1 MQTRKLKGHEYMQAR
16 IDSTT
21 DGNVETLVSYGTEVL
36 VKVKNFQGSGRTAY
50 RLNGLYSRT
59 TIMHISLYMRE
70 ESVPYY
76 YIKPC
81 ANTEWLL
88 ILPIEGDNFTVRYYN
103 QETGEIIET
112 YNRGIQSHLPPRY
125 LNKYNLEHEK
135 YSDLIYYDGRD
146 MAGYWRY

>member
-36 VKVKNFQGSGRTAY
+36 VKVKNFQGSGRAAY

-59 TIMHISLYMRE
+59 TIKHIALYMRE
-70 ESVPYY
+70 EGLSYY
-76 YIKPC
+76 RIKPC

-88 ILPIEGDNFTVRYYN
+88 IIPNETDRFDIAYYN
-103 QETGEIIET
+103 QETGEWFPC
-112 YNRGIQSHLPPRY
+112 S
-125 LNKYNLEHEK
+125 NLEDMYFLKDKYYTKINLDGER
-135 YSDLIYYDGRD
+135 YSDLIYYNGSY
-146 MAGYWRY
+146 MAYNYRW